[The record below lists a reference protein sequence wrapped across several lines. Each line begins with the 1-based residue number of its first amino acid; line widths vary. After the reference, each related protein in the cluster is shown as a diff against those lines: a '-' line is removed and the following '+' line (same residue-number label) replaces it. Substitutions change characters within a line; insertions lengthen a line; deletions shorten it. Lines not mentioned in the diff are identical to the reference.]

1 MTPAR
6 LATLTD
12 EQLLAEQRR
21 LAHERRRVDAEAAAV
36 AGEVARRSRRD
47 LGLTGLAQRIGAR
60 TPERLIASVTGMSVP
75 ESRAMV
81 AVGTAMQGDSP
92 WLAAVAERVASGDVS
107 VGAAAAIRTG
117 LGEPSAN
124 VSSEALD
131 GAARRLA
138 DEADA
143 LTPEKAAQRAR
154 ETRDELDA
162 AGIADREVAL
172 RDKRY
177 LRLAR
182 QADGMTRLT
191 GLLDPESAALVTDA
205 FDRVTSPRRGGVRF
219 VDPVEAERA
228 AAIQADD
235 RTTEQLAVDAFV
247 RMIQIAGE
255 HDDGAVFGRTA
266 PSVRVHVSLAAL
278 RAGAGAAFAEGQ
290 GPALSVGTVHRMICA
305 GGVVPILFDDDGRAL
320 NVGRTQRFFT
330 TRQRIA
336 IGARD
341 GGCLISGCD
350 RPPGWTEAHHID
362 EWDAHH
368 GRSDVDDGVSLCRHH
383 HLWVHDSGA
392 RIRRRGGGYELHRP
406 GEPPVQLSSKS
417 RIAHPARAAE
427 TAAMRRCCAMSG
439 CARDVA
445 CQSIPHR
452 NTGVLG

>member
-1 MTPAR
+1 
-6 LATLTD
+6 
-12 EQLLAEQRR
+12 LAE
-21 LAHERRRVDAEAAAV
+21 EAP
-36 AGEVARRSRRD
+36 G
-47 LGLTGLAQRIGAR
+47 
-60 TPERLIASVTGMSVP
+60 
-75 ESRAMV
+75 
-81 AVGTAMQGDSP
+81 
-92 WLAAVAERVASGDVS
+92 
-107 VGAAAAIRTG
+107 
-117 LGEPSAN
+117 
-124 VSSEALD
+124 
-131 GAARRLA
+131 
-138 DEADA
+138 
-143 LTPEKAAQRAR
+143 LTPETAVQRAR

-162 AGIADREVAL
+162 SGVVDREKAM

-255 HDDGAVFGRTA
+255 HDGGTVFGRTA

-278 RAGAGAAFAEGQ
+278 RAGAGAAFAESQ

-368 GRSDVDDGVSLCRHH
+368 GRTDVDDGVSLCRHH

-406 GEPPVQLSSKS
+406 GEPPVRLSSKS
-417 RIAHPARAAE
+417 RITHPARAA
-427 TAAMRRCCAMSG
+427 
-439 CARDVA
+439 
-445 CQSIPHR
+445 
-452 NTGVLG
+452 